1 MATPQDRETVTQGTS
16 LAAELF
22 ARVRAVFEAAM
33 ERPAAERRAFA
44 AGACAGDVGL
54 LREVERMLDADDKS
68 GPLLKV
74 KRSSS
79 APDEGRFPAGTIL
92 GERYRILGLLGKGGM
107 GEVYR
112 AHDLKLEQQ
121 VALKFLPP
129 GMARNSRLLERFR
142 GEVRI
147 ARQISHRNVCRVY
160 DLGEID
166 GAPFISME
174 YVDGED
180 LGSLLRRI
188 GRLPGDKALE
198 FARRLCAGLA
208 AAHEKGVL
216 HRDLKPA
223 NIMIDGRGQVLIMDF
238 GLAAVADAVAAGD
251 IRSGTPAYMAP
262 EQKDGREVTVR
273 SDLYSLGLVFAEM
286 FSGLKASAEGK
297 LTATVKDLDPAV
309 EKAIERCLSRDPA
322 RRPESALA
330 LARMLPGGDP
340 LAEALA
346 AGETPSPEMVADSED
361 TGVVSIRAAIVCLAS
376 IIAGLVVLVVFAN
389 RVNVLRQTPF
399 IPDPP
404 EVLARKARDLLV
416 RFGYSEPPV
425 DSESDFVGE
434 LGYTNWAARHLTPE
448 QIRDQLAHGQPSVMT
463 FWHRESSEHLA
474 TINIGAPVSPDDPP
488 LVNPGDI
495 EIRIDPQGRLTSL
508 LVVSPAQG
516 KNPVSPIDWNL
527 LFEAAG
533 LDSSH
538 WSPVQPEHILAV
550 PFDARAE
557 WAGTYAHAPYM
568 PVRLEAASWQ
578 GRPVYFRI
586 TGPWPPFSQGPPAI
600 LRRIVTAM
608 ILGGLALAT
617 FLAWRHYRSGRG
629 DLRGAWQLAILIFSC
644 DVLSRVLYGHH
655 LLNVRAFSY
664 GIDSLVGSGLFSGA
678 SAGIL
683 YIALEP
689 YIRKKWP
696 QSLISWT
703 RLVTR
708 GPRDPLVGGHVL
720 IGVALGFLFAIVV
733 ESSALLASETTLRSL
748 ATWKL
753 QGVAGAL
760 ARLLQSVSSNVFIAL
775 AFLFFVF
782 LLRALLRRTWLTVM
796 VAVAFTALL
805 TTDTNSLAQS
815 AFVGGFIAASQVL
828 TLLRFG
834 VLPTIIAGFLGS
846 NLIWLVSGSD
856 FSAWYAAPANGFLL
870 LVLAL
875 TAWSFWTALGKR
887 KLFKFDLLES

>member
-1 MATPQDRETVTQGTS
+1 MASPQERETITQGNS
-16 LAAELF
+16 LTPERF
-22 ARVRAVFEAAM
+22 ARVRAVFEAAA
-33 ERPAAERRAFA
+33 ERPSSERRAFA
-44 AGACAGDVGL
+44 AGACGGDVEL
-54 LREVERMLDADDKS
+54 LRAVERMLDADDKS
-68 GPLLKV
+68 APLLEV
-74 KRSSS
+74 KPSSS

-121 VALKFLPP
+121 VALKFLP
-129 GMARNSRLLERFR
+129 GAMARNSRLLERFR

-238 GLAAVADAVAAGD
+238 GLAAVADAVAEGD

-262 EQKDGREVTVR
+262 EQKEGREVTVR
-273 SDLYSLGLVFAEM
+273 SDLYSLGLVLAEM
-286 FSGLKASAEGK
+286 FTGQKASQEGK

-309 EKAIERCLSRDPA
+309 EKAIERCLDSAPS

-361 TGVVSIRAAIVCLAS
+361 IGTVSVRAAIWCLAS
-376 IIAGLVVLVVFAN
+376 IIVGLIVLVPLAD
-389 RVNVLRQTPF
+389 RVSYVHQTPL
-399 IPDPP
+399 PDPP
-404 EVLARKARDLLV
+404 DILAHKARDLLV
-416 RFGYSEPPV
+416 RFGYTERPV
-425 DSESDFVGE
+425 DSEFNFLSE
-434 LGYTNWAARHLTPE
+434 AAYTDWAAGHLTAE
-448 QIRDQLAHGQPSVMT
+448 LFRNQLAHGQPPIVT
-463 FWHRESSEHLA
+463 FWYRESSQRLA
-474 TINIGAPVSPDDPP
+474 TMNVGAPVSPDDPP
-488 LVNPGDI
+488 PVNPGDV
-495 EIRIDPQGRLTSL
+495 EMRVDPQGRLNYL
-508 LVVSPAQG
+508 RVVSPTPG
-516 KNPVSPIDWNL
+516 KNPVNPLDWDV
-527 LFEAAG
+527 LFDAAG
-533 LDSSH
+533 LDPSR
-538 WSPVQPEHILAV
+538 WTAVQPEHLAQV

-557 WAGTYAHAPYM
+557 WTGTYAHAPDM
-568 PVRLEAASWQ
+568 PLRLDTASWQ
-578 GRPVYFRI
+578 GRPVFFQI
-586 TGPWPPFSQGPPAI
+586 TGPWPPRQGPPRTFLVVI
-600 LRRIVTAM
+600 ITAVVF
-608 ILGGLALAT
+608 GVPALAAL
-617 FLAWRHYRSGRG
+617 LAWRHYRNGRG
-629 DLRGAWQLAILIFSC
+629 DLRGAWRLGILIFSC
-644 DVLSRVLYGHH
+644 KAIAPLLAGHH
-655 LLNVRAFSY
+655 VVNVNSLAF
-664 GIDSLVGSGLFSGA
+664 GIATFISSGLFSGA
-678 SAGIL
+678 MAWIL

-689 YIRKKWP
+689 YVRRRWP
-696 QSLISWT
+696 QSLVSWT
-703 RLVTR
+703 RLITR

-720 IGVALGFLFAIVV
+720 IGIALGFLFSIIPEATT
-733 ESSALLASETTLRSL
+733 LLAGRISQGSLTAQLQGGTAVLGNWLENLSNDTFLSL
-748 ATWKL
+748 AIL
-753 QGVAGAL
+753 
-760 ARLLQSVSSNVFIAL
+760 
-775 AFLFFVF
+775 FLVF
-782 LLRALLRRTWLTVM
+782 LLRALLRRTWLTII
-796 VAVAFTALL
+796 VALACGALL
-805 TTDTNSLAQS
+805 GSNTPNGVVLG
-815 AFVGGFIAASQVL
+815 AFFGAFLAASQVL

-834 VLPTIIAGFLGS
+834 VLPTIVAGFLASTMGFVA
-846 NLIWLVSGSD
+846 IGSD
-856 FSAWYAAPANGFLL
+856 FSAWYAGPANSFIV

-887 KLFKFDLLES
+887 KLFKFDPLEN